1 MSTEGNNAGWSAR
14 TTTYT
19 IEGADTIAGKQFFKE
34 VGEEFST
41 DFSPNIFHAFWL
53 RKDSAGN
60 VVMGAM
66 STSQSTNLDSATLV
80 GGIMFPNQ
88 YLTKGYSSS
97 GLWGNLTV
105 KDSV

>member
-60 VVMGAM
+60 VVIRAM

-88 YLTKGYSSS
+88 YLAKGYSSS